1 MLMVLQMKRSLLKM
15 EDKHYDDEISLKELI
30 LALVNNWKLI
40 AIFVV
45 VAAVLALGYVFI
57 IADEVYESSIDGMI
71 SVPEITA
78 TRYGDYTFPS
88 ANKMDYLNVILSE
101 SVIQKTI
108 QELGLDSSVNGFR
121 NSITITSDEK
131 LNRFSFSLSGPT
143 PEETQN
149 RISVLTK
156 HYMDEIVTMYKESA
170 LGYFVREKH
179 VQSKQ
184 LDETLLNQEAKLKA
198 LEEEFKNVSP
208 VITLQKMIISNP
220 VYAAELSRS
229 RGIRIEDLTD
239 EMMLEEVVNENYLI
253 FQGTIIELR
262 KSIQDT
268 KLEIEKNARHSI
280 ELRSEQNAVQ
290 NYILNGDDSK
300 LTPDMLNVMESKIQL
315 AAHPSYPESP
325 IAPKKELTLAI
336 ALVLGG
342 MLGVFVAFFKEY
354 WKNN

>member
-1 MLMVLQMKRSLLKM
+1 
-15 EDKHYDDEISLKELI
+15 
-30 LALVNNWKLI
+30 
-40 AIFVV
+40 
-45 VAAVLALGYVFI
+45 
-57 IADEVYESSIDGMI
+57 
-71 SVPEITA
+71 
-78 TRYGDYTFPS
+78 
-88 ANKMDYLNVILSE
+88 
-101 SVIQKTI
+101 
-108 QELGLDSSVNGFR
+108 LGLDSSVNGFR